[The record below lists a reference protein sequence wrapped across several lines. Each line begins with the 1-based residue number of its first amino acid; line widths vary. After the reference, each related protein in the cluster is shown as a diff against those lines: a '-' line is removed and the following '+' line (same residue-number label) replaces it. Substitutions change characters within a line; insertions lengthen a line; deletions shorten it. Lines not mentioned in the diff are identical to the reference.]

1 MSASSCPQSVSSA
14 LLTTATFLN
23 RKSDVTDSL
32 LEILNG
38 TTASIQILT
47 VYHGIKSLRHKKSSP
62 KLIYIQHHP
71 LPMPTLCLILEPHRT
86 VRCFPHSLA
95 HLHSFGKH
103 LLATCYI
110 QSTGED
116 KQRAV
121 IALEGSVA
129 WHNSQVNKIT
139 A

>member
-86 VRCFPHSLA
+86 VRCFPHIV
-95 HLHSFGKH
+95 LHTFIHSASIYWLPVIYKALGK
-103 LLATCYI
+103 I
-110 QSTGED
+110 NIMQ
-116 KQRAV
+116 
-121 IALEGSVA
+121 
-129 WHNSQVNKIT
+129 
-139 A
+139 